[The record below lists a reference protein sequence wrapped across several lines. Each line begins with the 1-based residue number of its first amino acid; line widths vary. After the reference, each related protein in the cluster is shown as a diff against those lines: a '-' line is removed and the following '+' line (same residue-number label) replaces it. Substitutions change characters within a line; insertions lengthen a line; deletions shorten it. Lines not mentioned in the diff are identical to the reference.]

1 MLRFAED
8 ILVLVLDEARGE
20 LAPTLPARSFDLALA
35 GAVLMDLAL
44 EDRIDTDPERL
55 ILVDST
61 PLGDDIL
68 DPTLAEIAEIAGA
81 GETHDTGYWLERTAR
96 RGRRIR
102 KAALARLTERGVLR
116 SEAHGVLS
124 LTPSVSRS
132 RRYPISDGERVEE
145 ARLRIMRILFSDD
158 VPGPRDIAIIA
169 LANACG
175 VFRTILSSEER
186 AQVRDRIDLLKNLDL
201 IGRTMILA
209 IEGLETPDEPAP
221 EPRQPKEIPVVPGL
235 PVLGNGLAMR
245 RGLVTFLARQYRELG
260 PIFRIRAPGRRFV
273 CIAGP
278 EAANFLTSHGKT
290 VFRSLEP
297 MASLHNQMGSS
308 RSIVT
313 MDGID
318 HVTTR
323 KAQARG
329 YAVRVMRDR
338 SQEVVDITRDEIGKW
353 PVGEPFE
360 ALPAFQ
366 NVIAEQM
373 GHMMAGYSPEGYTRD
388 LSTLLGGLLLSA
400 ATVPHVMRLAR
411 FRRARER
418 ARELARAVLAHK
430 RKVGPRRTTP
440 DFIDLMLE
448 LRAADPQ
455 LLPETNLPLTVLA
468 PYMVGLDTTASTCAF
483 MIYNVVKRPQ
493 LMERMTAEADTLFD
507 RGRVTAEGLQRL
519 DVARRVAMETLRLH
533 PVSPAVL
540 RTTANSFEFAGH
552 RVPAGTQVMIGTAVG
567 HTLEEYFPDPER
579 FDIDRYTPA
588 RGEHRQ
594 RGAYAPF
601 GAGNHRCL
609 GSGSPVVRIP
619 AGNRLTTYRAA
630 RSAFPAVGLDTTGR
644 CRESEKTGHEWRDP
658 QSGRMPFVGVSPGMP
673 GAPFYQPVQQCVHP
687 SRSIG
692 RLESHTSPS
701 PALAELWSLPFVEV
715 NSRRPSVDLV
725 SARDS
730 SHFNVG
736 KKLLA
741 DDGSLRTTRLGQD
754 VGRPPWPRLSVRT
767 VGTSISSDLH

>member
-1 MLRFAED
+1 MLRFAEEV
-8 ILVLVLDEARGE
+8 LVLVLDEGRGE
-20 LAPTLPARSFDLALA
+20 LAPSLPPRSLHLALA
-35 GAVLMDLAL
+35 GAVLMELAL
-44 EDRIDTDPERL
+44 EDRIDTDLDRL
-55 ILVDST
+55 MLIDSA

-68 DPTLAEIAEIAGA
+68 DPTLAEIERDGRSRDTVYWLGRIAGA
-81 GETHDTGYWLERTAR
+81 GD
-96 RGRRIR
+96 RIR
-102 KAALARLTERGVLR
+102 RTALARLIKRGILR
-116 SEAHGVLS
+116 SEAHGLLS
-124 LTPSVSRS
+124 LVPSVSRS
-132 RRYPISDGERVEE
+132 RRYPTADGQPVEE

-158 VPGPRDIAIIA
+158 VPDPRDIAIIA
-169 LANACG
+169 LANVCG

-186 AQVRDRIDLLKNLDL
+186 EQVRDRIDLLKNLDL
-201 IGRTMILA
+201 IGRTMSLA
-209 IEGLETPDEPAP
+209 IEGLKAPDEARPVSRRP
-221 EPRQPKEIPVVPGL
+221 TEIPMVPGL
-235 PVLGNGLAMR
+235 PLLGNGLAMR
-245 RGLVTFLARQYRELG
+245 KGVATFLARQYRELG

-278 EAANFLTSHGKT
+278 EAANFLTSHGKA

-297 MASLHNQMGSS
+297 MANFHNQMDAS
-308 RSIVT
+308 RSILT

-329 YAVRVMRDR
+329 YAVRVMKDR
-338 SQEVVDITRDEIGKW
+338 SQEVVNITRDELEKW

-373 GHMMAGYSPEGYTRD
+373 GYMMAGYSPEGYTRD

-400 ATVPHVMRLAR
+400 SAFPLIMKLPR
-411 FRRARER
+411 FRRARAR
-418 ARELARAVLAHK
+418 GRELAQAVLAHK
-430 RKVGPRRTTP
+430 RTVGPRRSTP

-448 LRAADPQ
+448 LREADPQ

-468 PYMVGLDTTASTCAF
+468 PYMVGLDTTASTCSF
-483 MIYNVVKRPQ
+483 MIYNMLRRPQ
-493 LMERMTAEADTLFD
+493 LMERMTTEADALFEN
-507 RGRVTAEGLQRL
+507 GPVSGEGLRQL
-519 DVARRVAMETLRLH
+519 DVSRRVAMETLRLH

-609 GSGSPVVRIP
+609 GSGLVPAQLGLTMATILRELVLEPLAPDHALRVR
-619 AGNRLTTYRAA
+619 
-630 RSAFPAVGLDTTGR
+630 SFPT
-644 CRESEKTGHEWRDP
+644 
-658 QSGRMPFVGVSPGMP
+658 M
-673 GAPFYQPVQQCVHP
+673 QPVGFRIRVL
-687 SRSIG
+687 G
-692 RLESHTSPS
+692 RRTHDA
-701 PALAELWSLPFVEV
+701 PATE
-715 NSRRPSVDLV
+715 
-725 SARDS
+725 
-730 SHFNVG
+730 
-736 KKLLA
+736 
-741 DDGSLRTTRLGQD
+741 
-754 VGRPPWPRLSVRT
+754 
-767 VGTSISSDLH
+767 

>member
-1 MLRFAED
+1 MLRFAEE
-8 ILVLVLDEARGE
+8 ILVLVLDEERGD
-20 LAPTLPARSFDLALA
+20 LAPNLPARSLDLALA

-44 EDRIDTDPERL
+44 EDRIDTDLERL
-55 ILVDST
+55 MLVDPT
-61 PLGDDIL
+61 PFGDDIL
-68 DPTLAEIAEIAGA
+68 DPTLAEIAKDGRSR
-81 GETHDTGYWLERTAR
+81 DTVYWLGRTA
-96 RGRRIR
+96 GQGDRIR
-102 KAALARLTERGVLR
+102 RVALARLIERGILR
-116 SEAHGVLS
+116 SEAHGLLS
-124 LTPSVSRS
+124 LVPSVSRS
-132 RRYPISDGERVEE
+132 RRYPTADGKSVEE
-145 ARLRIMRILFSDD
+145 ARLRIMRVLFSDD
-158 VPGPRDIAIIA
+158 IPDPRDIAMIA

-175 VFRTILSSEER
+175 VFRTILTSEER
-186 AQVRDRIDLLKNLDL
+186 AQVRERIDLLKNLDL
-201 IGRTMILA
+201 IGRTMSLA
-209 IEGLETPDEPAP
+209 IEGLEAPDDASPK
-221 EPRQPKEIPVVPGL
+221 PRRPKEIPVVPGL
-235 PVLGNGLAMR
+235 PLLGNGLAMR
-245 RGLVTFLARQYRELG
+245 KGLVTFLARQYRQLG

-297 MASLHNQMGSS
+297 MANFHNQMGSS
-308 RSIVT
+308 RSILT

-329 YAVRVMRDR
+329 YAVGIMRDR

-353 PVGEPFE
+353 PVGKPFE

-373 GHMMAGYSPEGYTRD
+373 GHMMAGYSPEGYTHD

-400 ATVPHVMRLAR
+400 ATIPHVMRLGR

-440 DFIDLMLE
+440 DFLDLMLE

-468 PYMVGLDTTASTCAF
+468 PYMVGLDTTASTCSF
-483 MIYNVVKRPQ
+483 MIYNVLKRPQ
-493 LMERMTAEADTLFD
+493 LMERMTAEADALF
-507 RGRVTAEGLQRL
+507 EQGLVSGEALKGL
-519 DVARRVAMETLRLH
+519 DVSRRVAMETLRLH

-552 RVPAGTQVMIGTAVG
+552 RVSAGTQVMIGTAVG

-609 GSGSPVVRIP
+609 GSGLVPVQLALTMATILRELQLEALAPGFALRVR
-619 AGNRLTTYRAA
+619 
-630 RSAFPAVGLDTTGR
+630 SFPT
-644 CRESEKTGHEWRDP
+644 
-658 QSGRMPFVGVSPGMP
+658 M
-673 GAPFYQPVQQCVHP
+673 QPV
-687 SRSIG
+687 RFSIRVLG
-692 RLESHTSPS
+692 RRTH
-701 PALAELWSLPFVEV
+701 EV
-715 NSRRPSVDLV
+715 
-725 SARDS
+725 AIT
-730 SHFNVG
+730 
-736 KKLLA
+736 A
-741 DDGSLRTTRLGQD
+741 
-754 VGRPPWPRLSVRT
+754 
-767 VGTSISSDLH
+767 

>member
-1 MLRFAED
+1 MLRFAEE

-20 LAPTLPARSFDLALA
+20 LAPGLPEHSFDLALA

-55 ILVDST
+55 MLVDAT
-61 PLGDDIL
+61 PFGDDIL
-68 DPTLAEIAEIAGA
+68 DPTLAEIASA
-81 GETHDTGYWLERTAR
+81 GETHDTAYWLERTAG

-102 KAALARLTERGVLR
+102 RAALARLTDRGVVR

-132 RRYPISDGERVEE
+132 RRYPVSDGRQVEE
-145 ARLRIMRILFSDD
+145 ARVRIMRILFSDD
-158 VPGPRDIAIIA
+158 VPDPRDIAIVA
-169 LANACG
+169 LADACG
-175 VFRTILSSEER
+175 VFRTILSSEELE
-186 AQVRDRIDLLKNLDL
+186 QVRDRIDLLRNLDL
-201 IGRTMILA
+201 IGRTMGLA
-209 IEGLETPDEPAP
+209 IEGLEAPDEPRP
-221 EPRQPKEIPVVPGL
+221 EPRRPREIPVVPGL
-235 PVLGNGLAMR
+235 PLLGNGLAMR
-245 RGLVTFLARQYRELG
+245 RGLVTFLARHYRELG
-260 PIFRIRAPGRRFV
+260 PIFRIRASGRRFV

-297 MASLHNQMGSS
+297 MASFHNQMGSS
-308 RSIVT
+308 RSILT

-329 YAVRVMRDR
+329 YAVRAIRDR
-338 SQEVVDITRDEIGKW
+338 SQEVVDITRDQLGKW

-360 ALPAFQ
+360 VLPAFQ
-366 NVIAEQM
+366 HVIAEQM
-373 GHMMAGYSPEGYTRD
+373 GHMMADYSPDGYTRD

-400 ATVPHVMRLAR
+400 ATVPHIMRLAR

-430 RKVGPRRTTP
+430 RKVGPRRSTP

-448 LRAADPQ
+448 LREADPQ

-493 LMERMTAEADTLFD
+493 IMERMTAEADALFEN
-507 RGRVTAEGLQRL
+507 GPVSGEGLRRL
-519 DVARRVAMETLRLH
+519 DVSRRVAMETLRLH

-552 RVPAGTQVMIGTAVG
+552 RVPAGTQVMIGTAIG

-609 GSGSPVVRIP
+609 GSGLVPVQLALTMATILRELVLEPIAPDHTLRVRSFPTMQPMGLRVRILGRRKHDAP
-619 AGNRLTTYRAA
+619 A
-630 RSAFPAVGLDTTGR
+630 TG
-644 CRESEKTGHEWRDP
+644 
-658 QSGRMPFVGVSPGMP
+658 
-673 GAPFYQPVQQCVHP
+673 
-687 SRSIG
+687 
-692 RLESHTSPS
+692 
-701 PALAELWSLPFVEV
+701 
-715 NSRRPSVDLV
+715 
-725 SARDS
+725 
-730 SHFNVG
+730 
-736 KKLLA
+736 
-741 DDGSLRTTRLGQD
+741 
-754 VGRPPWPRLSVRT
+754 
-767 VGTSISSDLH
+767 

>member
-1 MLRFAED
+1 MLRFAEEV
-8 ILVLVLDEARGE
+8 LVLVLDEGRGE
-20 LAPTLPARSFDLALA
+20 LAPSLPPRSLHLALA
-35 GAVLMDLAL
+35 GAVLMELAL
-44 EDRIDTDPERL
+44 EDRIDTDLERL
-55 ILVDST
+55 MLIDSA

-68 DPTLAEIAEIAGA
+68 DPTLAEIERDGRSRDTVYWLGRIAG
-81 GETHDTGYWLERTAR
+81 
-96 RGRRIR
+96 RGDRIR
-102 KAALARLTERGVLR
+102 RSALASLIKRGILR
-116 SEAHGVLS
+116 SEAQGLLS
-124 LTPSVSRS
+124 LVPSVSRS
-132 RRYPISDGERVEE
+132 RRYPTADGQPIEE

-158 VPGPRDIAIIA
+158 VPDPRDIAIIA

-186 AQVRDRIDLLKNLDL
+186 KQVQDRIDLLKNLDL
-201 IGRTMILA
+201 IGRTMSLA
-209 IEGLETPDEPAP
+209 IEGLRASDEAGP
-221 EPRQPKEIPVVPGL
+221 ESRRPKEIPEVPGL
-235 PVLGNGLAMR
+235 PLLGNGLALR
-245 RGLVTFLARQYRELG
+245 KGVVSFLARQYRELG

-297 MASLHNQMGSS
+297 MANFHNQMDAS
-308 RSIVT
+308 RSILT

-338 SQEVVDITRDEIGKW
+338 SQEVVDITRDELAKW

-373 GHMMAGYSPEGYTRD
+373 GHMMAGYSPQGYTQD

-400 ATVPHVMRLAR
+400 SAFPHIMKLPR
-411 FRRARER
+411 FRRARAR
-418 ARELARAVLAHK
+418 GRELAQAVLAHK
-430 RKVGPRRTTP
+430 RTVGPRRSTP

-448 LRAADPQ
+448 LREADAQ

-468 PYMVGLDTTASTCAF
+468 PYMVGLDTTASTCSF
-483 MIYNVVKRPQ
+483 MIYNMLKRPP
-493 LMERMTAEADTLFD
+493 LMERMTTEADALFEN
-507 RGRVTAEGLQRL
+507 GPVSGEGLRQL
-519 DVARRVAMETLRLH
+519 DVSRRVAMETLRLH

-588 RGEHRQ
+588 RAEHRQ

-609 GSGSPVVRIP
+609 GSGLVPAQLGLTMATILRELVLEPLAPDHALRVR
-619 AGNRLTTYRAA
+619 
-630 RSAFPAVGLDTTGR
+630 SFPT
-644 CRESEKTGHEWRDP
+644 
-658 QSGRMPFVGVSPGMP
+658 M
-673 GAPFYQPVQQCVHP
+673 QPVGFRIRVL
-687 SRSIG
+687 G
-692 RLESHTSPS
+692 RRTHDA
-701 PALAELWSLPFVEV
+701 PAT
-715 NSRRPSVDLV
+715 N
-725 SARDS
+725 
-730 SHFNVG
+730 
-736 KKLLA
+736 
-741 DDGSLRTTRLGQD
+741 
-754 VGRPPWPRLSVRT
+754 
-767 VGTSISSDLH
+767 